1 MIENII
7 DFKDYIQES
16 EPYGKSFQ
24 WKVSGNPF
32 EGGYSSDQRIM
43 MHLLTKIL
51 RRMNVSGWKLVA
63 SADISAKYIPNTKY
77 QSPKPLD
84 NHSWFFLKDPTM
96 ILPPETIDMKIKEV
110 DTKEKVPE
118 IMVEH
123 DPLDDSLRKEAKQ
136 KLMIFVIFG
145 SVATILLIFFLS

>member
-1 MIENII
+1 MI
-7 DFKDYIQES
+7 
-16 EPYGKSFQ
+16 
-24 WKVSGNPF
+24 
-32 EGGYSSDQRIM
+32 
-43 MHLLTKIL
+43 HLLSKIL

-63 SADISAKYIPNTKY
+63 SADVSAKYIPNTKY

-96 ILPPETIDMKIKEV
+96 ILPTEAADMKVNEV
-110 DTKEKVPE
+110 DTKGEVPE
-118 IMVEH
+118 IMVEY

>member
-1 MIENII
+1 
-7 DFKDYIQES
+7 
-16 EPYGKSFQ
+16 
-24 WKVSGNPF
+24 
-32 EGGYSSDQRIM
+32 

-51 RRMNVSGWKLVA
+51 RRMNISGWKLVA
-63 SADISAKYIPNTKY
+63 SADVSAKYRENTSN
-77 QSPKPLD
+77 QSPRPLD

-123 DPLDDSLRKEAKQ
+123 DPLDDSQRKEAKQ
-136 KLMIFVIFG
+136 MLIFG